1 MSGDV
6 KKKVLESIRAEEVI
20 ELAGQLIKIPSE
32 NPPGDTG
39 EIASFIKDYLG
50 EVGVESELHEPVK
63 GKISLVARIGGG
75 GDKELVL
82 NGHMDVVPAGDR
94 SRWSF
99 DPFSGEVRDGYILGR
114 GSSDMKGG
122 LAGAIYAFRKLVEFE
137 KELAGTLT
145 LACVADEETGG
156 ENGAGYLVSK
166 GIAVGSAVLI
176 AEPTGMEFV
185 DVGQKGTF
193 WVRITVHG
201 KPVHGSLAPF
211 AGENAILKAA
221 DLMKELLSVTEL
233 RPKLSEEMR
242 RVVEESKPMVDKL
255 VKMKG
260 MGKILDRPTINIGII
275 KGGTKINMVPERCEI
290 DVDTRV
296 PVGMKS
302 EQLAEY
308 VQKIVS
314 KYGGEITYLER
325 SEPNFTSPD
334 SEIAKLVAEN
344 AAQILGFRPKP
355 LIEWASSDAR
365 FYRAKNV
372 PTVHY
377 GPGELDLIHGYN
389 ERVKAEDVVKAAKV
403 YAGTAVDYLRP
414 GA

>member
-1 MSGDV
+1 
-6 KKKVLESIRAEEVI
+6 
-20 ELAGQLIKIPSE
+20 
-32 NPPGDTG
+32 
-39 EIASFIKDYLG
+39 
-50 EVGVESELHEPVK
+50 
-63 GKISLVARIGGG
+63 
-75 GDKELVL
+75 
-82 NGHMDVVPAGDR
+82 
-94 SRWSF
+94 
-99 DPFSGEVRDGYILGR
+99 
-114 GSSDMKGG
+114 
-122 LAGAIYAFRKLVEFE
+122 
-137 KELAGTLT
+137 
-145 LACVADEETGG
+145 
-156 ENGAGYLVSK
+156 
-166 GIAVGSAVLI
+166 
-176 AEPTGMEFV
+176 
-185 DVGQKGTF
+185 
-193 WVRITVHG
+193 
-201 KPVHGSLAPF
+201 
-211 AGENAILKAA
+211 
-221 DLMKELLSVTEL
+221 MKELLSVTEL